1 MERSRLINL
10 LLILLILL
18 ASLVLAQ
25 MLLQFLS
32 GFADLI
38 LLFVLGWL
46 LSFVLNPVVTNLSRH
61 PVPRSLAPFLEA
73 RLGKARAI
81 AISRFRFSRQMAV
94 VLVYLAFLIVILIL
108 AALVV
113 PIAITQLSQVASR
126 LPEFVSRTP
135 EVTAWAQEQ
144 LTRFGIQINVENA
157 VGAGL
162 AGLQGVATA
171 TIQNSLTI
179 LSSLLSLLA
188 DFLLVL
194 ILGFLMTLDGPRLR
208 DIIFDNLLPPKY
220 RDEYGFFMQ
229 SVKRT
234 FGGFI
239 RGQLIQAA
247 LVAIGTAVGMALL
260 NLNFILIAS
269 TFAGLFML
277 IPLIGPFLALLP
289 PFLSSVVQS
298 PELTVWLILALLI
311 YQMIITNVLMPRI
324 LSDVLG
330 LHPLLV
336 FAALLFGIRIGGFWG
351 AFFGIPVV
359 GVLWAMAL
367 FFFERWQRDHPM
379 HPEQDDEEID

>member
-1 MERSRLINL
+1 MERSRLINI

-18 ASLVLAQ
+18 ASFFLAQ
-25 MLLQFLS
+25 MVWQFLS

-61 PVPRSLAPFLEA
+61 PVPRSLAPILTA
-73 RLGKARAI
+73 RLGNERARAI
-81 AISRFRFSRQMAV
+81 LRFRFSRQMAV
-94 VLVYLAFLIVILIL
+94 VLVYLAFLIVILIF
-108 AALVV
+108 AALFV
-113 PIAITQLSQVASR
+113 PVAIAQLSQVASR

-135 EVTAWAQEQ
+135 EVAAWAQNQ
-144 LTRFGIQINVENA
+144 LARFGIQMNVGDA
-157 VGAGL
+157 VRAGL
-162 AGLQGVATA
+162 ASLQGVAAA
-171 TIQNSLTI
+171 TIQNSLTL

-188 DFLLVL
+188 DFLMVL
-194 ILGFLMTLDGPRLR
+194 ILGFLMTLDAPRFR
-208 DIIFDNLLPPKY
+208 DIIIDNLLPPQY

-229 SVKRT
+229 SVRRT

-239 RGQLIQAA
+239 RGQLIQAT
-247 LVAIGTAVGMALL
+247 LVAIGTAIGMVLL
-260 NLNFILIAS
+260 NLNFVLIAS

-277 IPLIGPFLALLP
+277 IPLIGPFLALIP
-289 PFLSSVVQS
+289 PFFAAIVQS
-298 PELTVWLILALLI
+298 PELTVGLVLGLLI
-311 YQMIITNVLMPRI
+311 YQLIISNVLMPRI

-336 FAALLFGIRIGGFWG
+336 FAALLLGIRIGGFWG
-351 AFFGIPVV
+351 AFFGIPVA

-379 HPEQDDEEID
+379 RPEQEEAEVD